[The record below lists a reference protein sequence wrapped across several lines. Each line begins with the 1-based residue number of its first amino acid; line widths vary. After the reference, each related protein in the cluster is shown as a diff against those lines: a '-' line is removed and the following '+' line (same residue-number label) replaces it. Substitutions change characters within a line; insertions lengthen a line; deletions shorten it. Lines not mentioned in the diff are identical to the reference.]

1 MLDAIHTP
9 EKSMH
14 VKKRVTLTISPETS
28 QRAKMLARNRNT
40 SVSHL
45 IETLI
50 DQAASS
56 DAATGRESLVQRWRG
71 TLTTQVRDEP
81 KFRFLKKKYDLGE

>member
-1 MLDAIHTP
+1 MY
-9 EKSMH
+9 
-14 VKKRVTLTISPETS
+14 VKKRITLTISPEVS

-56 DAATGRESLVQRWRG
+56 DVVAGHASLVQRWRG
-71 TLTTQVRDEP
+71 KLTTQVREEP
-81 KFRFLKKKYDLGE
+81 KFHFLKKKYDL

>member
-1 MLDAIHTP
+1 
-9 EKSMH
+9 MH
-14 VKKRVTLTISPETS
+14 VKRRITLTISPEVS

-56 DAATGRESLVQRWRG
+56 DAVAGHESLVQRWRG
-71 TLTTQVRDEP
+71 KLTTQVRDEP
-81 KFRFLKKKYDLGE
+81 KFHFLKKKYDL